1 MTKQPGPSQTYR
13 DLLKGKISP
22 DEYVKRMKR
31 EVDERQRVR
40 PAREKRA
47 AAAG

>member
-1 MTKQPGPSQTYR
+1 MTKRSGPSQTYR
-13 DLLKGKISP
+13 DLLKGKITA

-31 EVDERQRVR
+31 EVDERLKER
-40 PAREKRA
+40 PARDKRA